1 MNTSGFGSYV
11 RYLKLWD
18 CGSSAVTRSIGIEE
32 CGPLVKTR
40 LVLGG
45 TIRKGSYKLIGVELN
60 RRSIIIPDKCR
71 GNAEKE
77 RAIYMLRERHG
88 AILF

>member
-1 MNTSGFGSYV
+1 LI

-18 CGSSAVTRSIGIEE
+18 CGSGAVTRSIGIEE
-32 CGPLVKTR
+32 CGPLVKMR

-45 TIRKGSYKLIGVELN
+45 TIGKGSYKLIGVELN
-60 RRSIIIPDKCR
+60 RRSIIVPDKCR
-71 GNAEKE
+71 GNTEKE
-77 RAIYMLRERHG
+77 RTIYVLRERHS